1 MTDVYVLDDTEFLT
15 ENFLV
20 ELLKIAEEIEGE

>member
-20 ELLKIAEEIEGE
+20 ELLKIAEEIEEE